1 MLRSLCED
9 YPFLTDEI
17 QLAAATEYRLT
28 VEDIPSPEEKKGKVF
43 MSKLCRD
50 ICAFNVDVVVA
61 SQEFGEDEWDGSPS
75 HGDGTVQS
83 GDDVP
88 THIAEWFLGDVG
100 QETLTQVISRD
111 ELDPRRKRVP
121 WLTHGPDWPRKPPF
135 PADVLL
141 VGKWIRNKFGRRHPV
156 TATFMNHAVVNGNFE
171 ILRHYLSDS
180 PMVPVTLHHF
190 KMLARLGH
198 ATQYLLY
205 HAIKSGAGF
214 YFSDNDYL
222 RLSEIEVK
230 RETPCAETVGVIKDP
245 PPSVDPSSSPAALL
259 SAVPTRKRP
268 HRSAA
273 ATVKSY
279 AYTQSDS
286 DEEIPIHGSPMSSR
300 WVRTIESDLQLWI
313 KHLSAL
319 HKDETKKFNEKKRRL
334 EQSNR
339 SGPRP
344 RVVRNEFLR
353 TLATGLREL
362 RQLELAKRQQVYVPA
377 VPDDRSASDDDEYQ
391 CPRPSRRRK
400 MTS

>member
-1 MLRSLCED
+1 
-9 YPFLTDEI
+9 
-17 QLAAATEYRLT
+17 
-28 VEDIPSPEEKKGKVF
+28 
-43 MSKLCRD
+43 
-50 ICAFNVDVVVA
+50 
-61 SQEFGEDEWDGSPS
+61 
-75 HGDGTVQS
+75 
-83 GDDVP
+83 
-88 THIAEWFLGDVG
+88 
-100 QETLTQVISRD
+100 
-111 ELDPRRKRVP
+111 
-121 WLTHGPDWPRKPPF
+121 
-135 PADVLL
+135 
-141 VGKWIRNKFGRRHPV
+141 
-156 TATFMNHAVVNGNFE
+156 
-171 ILRHYLSDS
+171 
-180 PMVPVTLHHF
+180 
-190 KMLARLGH
+190 
-198 ATQYLLY
+198 
-205 HAIKSGAGF
+205 
-214 YFSDNDYL
+214 
-222 RLSEIEVK
+222 
-230 RETPCAETVGVIKDP
+230 
-245 PPSVDPSSSPAALL
+245 
-259 SAVPTRKRP
+259 
-268 HRSAA
+268 
-273 ATVKSY
+273 VKSY